1 MAIRVLFFAFAAER
15 MKTRETEIPAETGT
29 TVADV
34 FARYEKTLGVPMD
47 RFLFSVN
54 DDWAPPERPL
64 QDGDVLALI
73 PPMAGG
79 E

>member
-15 MKTRETEIPAETGT
+15 MKAREDEMPAAPGM

-34 FARYEKTLGVPMD
+34 FARYEAALGLSRD

-54 DDWAPPERPL
+54 EEWATPDTAVA
-64 QDGDVLALI
+64 DGDVVALI
-73 PPMAGG
+73 PPMSGG
-79 E
+79 Q